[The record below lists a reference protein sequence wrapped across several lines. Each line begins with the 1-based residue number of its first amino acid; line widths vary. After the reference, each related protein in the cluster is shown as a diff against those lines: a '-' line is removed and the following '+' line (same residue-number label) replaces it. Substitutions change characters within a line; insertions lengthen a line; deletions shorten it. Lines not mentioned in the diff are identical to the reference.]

1 MFLTTTIIGNRSFK
15 LHRKLKEE
23 QISQYGRSCVFFL
36 CFIFKHY
43 AKYIQAVSYLTRTMT
58 RRLMVKYKTAPAK
71 TCLFLKKKDTIT
83 QRPIITPAV
92 E

>member
-1 MFLTTTIIGNRSFK
+1 
-15 LHRKLKEE
+15 
-23 QISQYGRSCVFFL
+23 
-36 CFIFKHY
+36 
-43 AKYIQAVSYLTRTMT
+43 MT

-83 QRPIITPAV
+83 QRPVIKPAV